1 MRAASV
7 RLVRRGTFIL
17 QHAGHMTR
25 GVMSMTASVVPDS
38 GTDQLTGLAGRFTI
52 TITDGK
58 HLYAFEYSLPD

>member
-1 MRAASV
+1 
-7 RLVRRGTFIL
+7 
-17 QHAGHMTR
+17 MTR